1 MLQGF
6 LIIIGMV
13 ICYMVGRGV
22 MGAMGIIMFDTLAGL
37 IIKPIIIGFFAI
49 IICLGVLGLL
59 FKVLLWC
66 APFLLII
73 GLIVAL
79 VNALRRNR

>member
-13 ICYMVGRGV
+13 ICYMIGRGV
-22 MGAMGIIMFDTLAGL
+22 IGAMGIIMFDTLAGL
-37 IIKPIIIGFFAI
+37 IIKPIIIGFFTI
-49 IICLGVLGLL
+49 VICLGVLGLL
-59 FKVLLWC
+59 FNVLLWC